1 MADFE
6 RFGFTSN
13 QRHRNPGWRRLHW
26 RARDKAE
33 GEQDHENAFA
43 TIALQSSWH
52 QRPVARRPNAGT
64 AIARVLAFLKR
75 MKTAIEAEL
84 AARQAIAEL
93 ASMSDY
99 MLRDLGI
106 SRSEIENA
114 VRRRGDPAS
123 R

>member
-1 MADFE
+1 MEMHSRLSLSEVHDI
-6 RFGFTSN
+6 SVLS
-13 QRHRNPGWRRLHW
+13 RR
-26 RARDKAE
+26 
-33 GEQDHENAFA
+33 GP
-43 TIALQSSWH
+43 I
-52 QRPVARRPNAGT
+52 AGT

-106 SRSEIENA
+106 NRSEIEDA
-114 VRRRGDPAS
+114 VRRRG
-123 R
+123 

>member
-1 MADFE
+1 MEMHSRQSLSEVHDI
-6 RFGFTSN
+6 SVLS
-13 QRHRNPGWRRLHW
+13 RR
-26 RARDKAE
+26 
-33 GEQDHENAFA
+33 
-43 TIALQSSWH
+43 QS
-52 QRPVARRPNAGT
+52 RRRP
-64 AIARVLAFLKR
+64 IAVLAFLKR

-106 SRSEIENA
+106 NRSEIEDA
-114 VRRRGDPAS
+114 VRRR

>member
-1 MADFE
+1 ME
-6 RFGFTSN
+6 MHSR
-13 QRHRNPGWRRLHW
+13 
-26 RARDKAE
+26 
-33 GEQDHENAFA
+33 
-43 TIALQSSWH
+43 QSLSEVH
-52 QRPVARRPNAGT
+52 DISVLSRRRPIAGT

-106 SRSEIENA
+106 NRSEIEDA
-114 VRRRGDPAS
+114 VRRRG
-123 R
+123 

>member
-1 MADFE
+1 MEMHSRLSLSEVHDISVLS
-6 RFGFTSN
+6 RRQS
-13 QRHRNPGWRRLHW
+13 RWRP
-26 RARDKAE
+26 
-33 GEQDHENAFA
+33 
-43 TIALQSSWH
+43 I
-52 QRPVARRPNAGT
+52 AGT